1 MSSSAPP
8 AKRSITQ
15 DFTGDKDALVP
26 LEKVDQLLT
35 QPGSALETEVRLV
48 NGRLTTVWKLLPNSV
63 RDLWLFS
70 ASVSTSQLTRF
81 QRNLII
87 ELTFGL

>member
-15 DFTGDKDALVP
+15 DFTGDKDTLVP
-26 LEKVDQLLT
+26 FEKVDQLLT

-70 ASVSTSQLTRF
+70 ASVSTPQLPPLCSV
-81 QRNLII
+81 LII
-87 ELTFGL
+87 ELTFGV

>member
-70 ASVSTSQLTRF
+70 ASVSTSQSIRF